1 MNPQRVLA
9 FVSAFVGLGV
19 ILIVWFAN
27 KSRPA
32 VEPKPDGQQSEEIR

>member
-1 MNPQRVLA
+1 MNPQRVFA
-9 FVSAFVGLGV
+9 YISAFVGLGV

-32 VEPKPDGQQSEEIR
+32 VEPMPAGQQSEEVR